1 MARRLKASA
10 FDFAL
15 AVDSFIQYCRDTGTI
30 PSDYMLMEHLQQRG
44 IDISYSTLDRY
55 YMAMHGNVDSLPEG
69 DGTVRDMTVYK
80 PYGAALKK
88 LVSYREH
95 MTIQQSID
103 NPKTAGHTAFRL
115 KQARWGSWSDKQ
127 ESSQDV
133 AITVKLDFAGD
144 KSKPKKGRK

>member
-10 FDFAL
+10 LDFQL
-15 AVDSFIQYCRDTGTI
+15 AIDGFIQHCTDTSTI
-30 PSDYMLMEHLQQRG
+30 PSDYMLVEYLNQHG
-44 IDISYSTLDRY
+44 IKISHTTLDRY
-55 YMAMHGNVDSLPEG
+55 YMVMGGTDTLSDGDS
-69 DGTVRDMTVYK
+69 VRDLTAYK
-80 PYGAALKK
+80 PYGQALKK

-95 MTIQQSID
+95 MTMQQSID

-133 AITVKLDFAGD
+133 AITVKLDFADG

>member
-15 AVDSFIQYCRDTGTI
+15 AVDSFIDYCKDTGTI
-30 PSDYMLMEHLQQRG
+30 PSDYMLMEHLQQCG
-44 IDISYSTLDRY
+44 IDISYTTLDRY
-55 YMAMHGNVDSLPEG
+55 YMVMGGTDTLSDGDS
-69 DGTVRDMTVYK
+69 VRDLTAYK
-80 PYGAALKK
+80 PYGQALKK

-95 MTIQQSID
+95 MTMQQSID

-127 ESSQDV
+127 ETSQDV
-133 AITVKLDFAGD
+133 AITVKLDFADG

>member
-10 FDFAL
+10 LDFQL
-15 AVDSFIQYCRDTGTI
+15 AIDGFIQHCTDTSTI
-30 PSDYMLMEHLQQRG
+30 PSDYMLVEYLNQHG
-44 IDISYSTLDRY
+44 IKISHTTLDRY
-55 YMAMHGNVDSLPEG
+55 YMVMGGTDTLSDGDS
-69 DGTVRDMTVYK
+69 VRDLTVYK
-80 PYGAALKK
+80 PYGQALKK

-95 MTIQQSID
+95 MTMQQSID

-133 AITVKLDFAGD
+133 AITVKLDFADG

>member
-15 AVDSFIQYCRDTGTI
+15 AVDSFIDYCKDTGTI

-44 IDISYSTLDRY
+44 IDISYTTLDRY
-55 YMAMHGNVDSLPEG
+55 YMVMGGTDTLSDGDS
-69 DGTVRDMTVYK
+69 VRDLTAYK
-80 PYGAALKK
+80 PYGQALKK

-95 MTIQQSID
+95 MTMQQSID

-115 KQARWGSWSDKQ
+115 KQARWGGWSDKQ

>member
-15 AVDSFIQYCRDTGTI
+15 AVDSFIDYCKDTGTI
-30 PSDYMLMEHLQQRG
+30 PSDYMLMEHLQQCG
-44 IDISYSTLDRY
+44 IDISYTTLDRY
-55 YMAMHGNVDSLPEG
+55 YMALNGTEEVANTEDSK
-69 DGTVRDMTVYK
+69 RDLTVYK
-80 PYGAALKK
+80 AHGQALKK

-95 MTIQQSID
+95 MTMQQSID

-115 KQARWGSWSDKQ
+115 KQARWGGWSDKQ

-144 KSKPKKGRK
+144 KSKPQKGRK